1 MTVELNRIYNEDCIK
16 ALDHVDD
23 GSIDLVV
30 TDPPYL
36 HVKGGMSSS
45 RFNVGKTWAKDSVMT
60 QKMSDFGKSRIYE
73 FLDAVIPK
81 MQKVNMYVFC
91 SKLQLIHY
99 FTYIAEHKKLKYDLL
114 VWDKDKK
121 AMKSSKFHT
130 SDIEYL
136 IRIYEPGVSLNKVL
150 TEDGSKSD
158 IEYYLK
164 RQVAKQPK
172 GAHSTMKPVE
182 LIERLIKV
190 SSNEGGIVL
199 DGFLGS
205 GTTAVACINT
215 NRNFIGFELDPEY
228 HAIAEKRIQDAIN
241 EKQTKE
247 GEVICAD

>member
-1 MTVELNRIYNEDCIK
+1 MGIELNTIYNEDCIK
-16 ALDHVDD
+16 ALEQVED

-60 QKMSDFGKSRIYE
+60 QKMSDFGKARIYE
-73 FLDAVIPK
+73 FLDAAMPK
-81 MQKVNMYVFC
+81 MKKVNMYVFC
-91 SKLQLIHY
+91 SKLQLVHY
-99 FTYIAEHKKLKYDLL
+99 FTYISEHKRLKYDLL
-114 VWDKDKK
+114 VWDKDKRT
-121 AMKSSKFHT
+121 MKSSKFHT

-172 GAHSTMKPVE
+172 GEHSTMKPVE

-190 SSNEGGIVL
+190 SSNEGDVVL
-199 DGFLGS
+199 DGFMGS
-205 GTTAVACINT
+205 GSTAIACINT
-215 NRNFIGFELDPEY
+215 DRNYIGFELDSEY
-228 HAIAEKRIQDAIN
+228 HALAEKRIHAALN
-241 EKQTKE
+241 EKQTE
-247 GEVICAD
+247 EVE